1 MTTETCYIDGAWR
14 APQAAATHPV
24 IDPSTG
30 DQIDQW
36 ALGGDAE
43 VQLAVQSARAAWPA
57 WAATPL
63 EERLAVL
70 ERIIARLVEHEAA
83 LAEAVTRDIGAPVR
97 LARGAQAPAAAAH
110 FRVART
116 AAESFAW
123 RTMRGRARIEHEPI
137 GVCALITPWNW
148 PLNQMACKV
157 APALAAGCTVILK
170 PSEMAPQ
177 SAHRFAEAL
186 HAANVPR
193 GVFNLVTGTGP
204 EVGDALARHPDVDL
218 VSFTGSTRAGAA
230 VAHAAAD
237 RIARVTQELGGKSAN
252 LVLDDADLTRAV
264 TQGVRAVLQNSG
276 QSCNAPTRLLV
287 PRRQLTEAEAIAR
300 TVVDATVVGDPRD
313 ERTHMGPVA
322 SLVQFERVQTY
333 LTLGEQEGAHLV
345 TGGAGRPAHLAG
357 TSHARGAFVRPTVFS
372 NVDNGMRI
380 AREEIFG
387 PVLCLLPYDTEDEA
401 IAIANDSPYGLAAYV
416 QSADADRA
424 LRVARQLRAGNVH
437 LNGAPVDY
445 AAPFGGYKQS
455 GNGRE
460 WGEEG
465 VREYLEVKSILGP
478 ATAR

>member
-1 MTTETCYIDGAWR
+1 MTTESCYIDGAWH
-14 APQAAATHPV
+14 APQIPVAHPV

-30 DQIDQW
+30 DLVDHW
-36 ALGGDAE
+36 ALGG
-43 VQLAVQSARAAWPA
+43 LADVERAVRAARAAWPA

-63 EERLAVL
+63 DERLAVL
-70 ERIIARLVEHEAA
+70 ERIITQLVAHEPA
-83 LAEAVTRDIGAPVR
+83 LADAVTRDIGAPVR
-97 LARGAQAPAAAAH
+97 LARGAQAPAAATHA
-110 FRVART
+110 RVARA
-116 AAESFAW
+116 AAEAFPW
-123 RTMRGRARIEHEPI
+123 RTTRGRAAIEYEPI

-148 PLNQMACKV
+148 PLNQIACKV

-170 PSEMAPQ
+170 PSEMAPL

-186 HAANVPR
+186 HAADVPR

-204 EVGDALARHPDVDL
+204 VAGEALARHPDVDL

-287 PRRQLTEAEAIAR
+287 PRHKLADAEEIAR
-300 TVVDATVVGDPRD
+300 SVVDATVVGDPRD

-322 SLVQFERVQTY
+322 SLAQFERVQGY
-333 LTLGEQEGAHLV
+333 LALGGQEGARLV
-345 TGGAGRPAHLAG
+345 TGGAGRPAHLEGTACAG
-357 TSHARGAFVRPTVFS
+357 GAFVQPTVFS
-372 NVDNGMRI
+372 QVHNGMRI

-401 IAIANDSPYGLAAYV
+401 VAIANDSPYGLAAYV
-416 QSADADRA
+416 QSSDAERA
-424 LRVARQLRAGNVH
+424 LRVARRLRAGNVH

-465 VREYLEVKSILGP
+465 LREYLEVKAILRP
-478 ATAR
+478 ASAR